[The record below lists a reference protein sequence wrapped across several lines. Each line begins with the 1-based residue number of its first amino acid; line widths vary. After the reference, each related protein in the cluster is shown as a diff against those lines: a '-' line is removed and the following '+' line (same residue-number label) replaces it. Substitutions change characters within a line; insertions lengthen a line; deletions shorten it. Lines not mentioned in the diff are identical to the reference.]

1 MRTTLLAV
9 TLSVAIVAPAHAFKF
24 AVPPGWTDL
33 SPGAPADNWKGVPP
47 ELAQQVRAG
56 SFAFYAA
63 DVAGSNDGF
72 MENVNATVLPGRA
85 KVTMQVLDQIA
96 ADLGAEVSR
105 QLPGV
110 QLQVLEKK
118 LVEIHGV
125 TCGRLVGLMQ
135 GAGTRAKQVQYLL
148 PGPTEAAMVT
158 YSTTPEKFAHYE
170 PIFDAAAAATGG
182 LGEGRSIGDS
192 ALRGAI
198 FGGVSA
204 AIAVTLLGLLKM
216 RRRKKA

>member
-1 MRTTLLAV
+1 MRTTLVLV
-9 TLSVAIVAPAHAFKF
+9 TLSVATVAHAHGFKF
-24 AVPPGWTDL
+24 VVPQGWTDL

-63 DVAGSNDGF
+63 DVAGAGDGF

-85 KVTMQVLDQIA
+85 KVTPQVLDQIA

-110 QLQVLEKK
+110 QLQVLEKR
-118 LVEIHGV
+118 LVDIHGV
-125 TCGRLVGLMQ
+125 TCGRMVGLMQ

-148 PGPTEAAMVT
+148 PGPTEAA
-158 YSTTPEKFAHYE
+158 
-170 PIFDAAAAATGG
+170 
-182 LGEGRSIGDS
+182 
-192 ALRGAI
+192 
-198 FGGVSA
+198 
-204 AIAVTLLGLLKM
+204 
-216 RRRKKA
+216 